1 MKSLFIISTALL
13 LSFSSNAQHTIDKI
27 VAQVGDNII
36 LLSDIQGQKIQ
47 AIQAG
52 VEVTPEM
59 DCQILEELMFQ
70 KLLLNQAALDSII
83 ISPQQVDAEM
93 EQRIR
98 VIEGQIGGRQKLEAF
113 YGKTI
118 GEIKREFRTVIEDQL
133 LSQEMERTIT
143 ADISVTPRE
152 VERFYKTIPYDSIPL
167 ISSQLSFQQIVH
179 YPEIKPADKQR
190 AYDKLAKIRKGIVES
205 GKNFSTQARLYSMDP
220 GSAKDGGKIEAT
232 RGMMVPQ
239 FEAAAFS
246 LDKNGVSE
254 IFETQYGYHIVKL
267 LDRKGDDYTCQ
278 HVLIVAEFDP
288 DAITTAAL
296 KMDSCYKQI
305 KSGEI
310 TWEQGVQLFSN
321 EESTKENNGTITNP
335 ITGDIM
341 WSMEDLNQVDR
352 QIYLLTNA
360 METNEVSEPTLYEN
374 QIDRKEGIR
383 LVRLTKRT
391 APHRANLKDDYALI
405 KRAAENDKK
414 QDVIAKWTQSKIGNA
429 YIRLDEEFKSCQFV
443 NNWVQ
448 L

>member
-52 VEVTPEM
+52 VEVTPKM

-152 VERFYKTIPYDSIPL
+152 VERFYKTIPFDSIPL

-179 YPEIKPADKQR
+179 YPEIKPTDKQR

-246 LDKNGVSE
+246 LDKNGISE

-429 YIRLDEEFKSCQFV
+429 YIRLDEEFISCKFV

>member
-1 MKSLFIISTALL
+1 M
-13 LSFSSNAQHTIDKI
+13 SFSSNAQHTIDKI

-143 ADISVTPRE
+143 ADITITPRE

-190 AYDKLAKIRKGIVES
+190 AHDKLAKIRKGIVES

-220 GSAKDGGKIEAT
+220 GSAKDGGKIEAS

-246 LDKNGVSE
+246 LEKNGVSE

-288 DAITTAAL
+288 NTITTAAL

-305 KSGEI
+305 KSGKI
-310 TWEQGVQLFSN
+310 TWDQGVLLFSN

-374 QIDRKEGIR
+374 QINGKEGVR

-414 QDVIAKWTQSKIGNA
+414 QDMIAKWTQSKIGNA